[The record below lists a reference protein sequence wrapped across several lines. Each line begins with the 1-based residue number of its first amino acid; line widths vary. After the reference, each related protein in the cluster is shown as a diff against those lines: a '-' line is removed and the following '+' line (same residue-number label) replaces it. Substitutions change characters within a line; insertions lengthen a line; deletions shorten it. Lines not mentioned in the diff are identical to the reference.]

1 MLFTFHFLLAVLS
14 ADYSVHT
21 HIRRQAAKASTG
33 KSEDGAAVLEQ
44 AVGEPSAHSVETRE
58 RKLRDVHHLFTQA
71 YAQCFFKT

>member
-21 HIRRQAAKASTG
+21 HIRPQAAKG
-33 KSEDGAAVLEQ
+33 KSEDSAAVLEQ
-44 AVGEPSAHSVETRE
+44 DVGEPSAHSVETRE

>member
-33 KSEDGAAVLEQ
+33 KSEDAAAFLEQ
-44 AVGEPSAHSVETRE
+44 AVGEPSAPSVEARE

-71 YAQCFFKT
+71 YAQCFFTT